1 MPAKR
6 PLIVSIEGNIGAGKS
21 TILEALRYKNDNLNV
36 VFMQEPVSVW
46 ETVVDE
52 SGKTILMKYYE
63 NPDKYAFPF
72 QIMAYTTRLSAL
84 KNCIENNPDC
94 DVIVCERSLE
104 ADKNIF
110 AKMLHDDGT
119 IERMN
124 YQIYNMLY
132 NDTSKNYAVDA
143 IVYLRA
149 DPVKCLNRIHKRS
162 RNGESS
168 ISVEYL
174 SSCHRYYDTWLMGNT
189 DIPIMHLDVN
199 SDVEYDVPGMG
210 SNWVTQIEEFI
221 NDCIDDSYDR
231 GAQIMY
237 SDSSAM

>member
-1 MPAKR
+1 MSAKR

-21 TILEALRYKNDNLNV
+21 TILEALRRSNETNLNI

-63 NPDKYAFPF
+63 NPEKYAFPF

-84 KNCIENNPDC
+84 KKCIETNPDC

-110 AKMLHDDGT
+110 AKMLYDDEM
-119 IERMN
+119 IEPVN

-132 NDTSKNYAVDA
+132 NDTAKNYAVDA
-143 IVYLRA
+143 VIYLRA
-149 DPVKCLNRIHKRS
+149 DPAICLNRIHKRS
-162 RNGESS
+162 RNGESN

-174 SSCHRYYDTWLMGNT
+174 TSCHTYYDEWLMGNT
-189 DIPIMHLDVN
+189 DIPIMHLN
-199 SDVEYDVPGMG
+199 ANANVEYDVPGTG
-210 SNWVTQIEEFI
+210 ASWVNQIQEFVY
-221 NDCIDDSYDR
+221 DCMDNTYERVIHSR
-231 GAQIMY
+231 R
-237 SDSSAM
+237 